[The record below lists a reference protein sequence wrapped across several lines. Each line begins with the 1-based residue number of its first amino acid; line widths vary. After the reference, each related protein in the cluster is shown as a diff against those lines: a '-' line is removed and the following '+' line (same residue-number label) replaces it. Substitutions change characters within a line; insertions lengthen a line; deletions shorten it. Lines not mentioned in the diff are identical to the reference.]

1 MSRRVLKMKKTNLL
15 FKVISLMLT
24 LAMLCGSF
32 AFMTA
37 SAAETVNLSVNTNG
51 KIKVEI
57 DGKEAHDG
65 AANYAGNVDKGA
77 TVTLTAIV
85 EEGDGIFM
93 YWADKIGYELSKE
106 ATYTFTADSDTAVT
120 AQFETAGKTTV
131 VYRNNAG
138 TRRVLSVSV
147 PTEELTAHVVEKAYK
162 YGCSFTG
169 WDVSVAEINAEIKAG
184 RGAVYVDPVFVV
196 SEETF
201 EINVVNGKIDGVA
214 SKTVQ
219 IFDDIT
225 LTPDNAATF
234 KAWTDGE
241 GNVIS
246 DKAELSIKAFKA
258 DTYTAITSANLDPAV
273 TVYLTP
279 AEDEVV
285 HSRTLVFVPTG
296 TEVVSYGLLYAK
308 NTDYSTADMLLE
320 NVSGVLKQ
328 AEYTNPTGVLVN
340 RFVDTEHVL
349 VRAYLTYVDNGAK
362 VTVYSDVVEAYAL
375 QDDYWVGADGNG
387 DIFDTNG
394 LVGDGVNDDTMND
407 GFASAI
413 ASTVLNCT
421 VTDTYITASGA
432 TIKNYSNPTSDKI
445 NALRNAYIANGYEL
459 YNSAVMGNISSATY
473 VRGAELAHLYW
484 MGTSWIKV
492 VTSASEGARLPDM
505 PVQSGTVKVTQ
516 LTGTNGYKSYTSQY
530 AEVKNAAAKAA
541 GKEQSKWPFPDG
553 TTFTSQ
559 PASTGN
565 GMGYIIRLAD
575 GSFVIYDGG
584 YFADVKEVSEV
595 LTKLYAEYIKKDTSQ
610 VKSSDITIRAWF
622 ITHGHGDHT
631 QAFLE
636 YIYLKAAGNANY
648 QATIERVVA
657 SPAKMVDTDDCY
669 GINNSMLGVVNEARS
684 HGIEVCYLHTGM
696 VLKFGNVSIEALFT
710 FEDLYMDK
718 GDPFS
723 WHPYYTGTCNLN
735 PTCQGH
741 KKFEDG
747 GAHNETSFVTR
758 VKVKN
763 GKTLMMLADAGH
775 AGADR
780 MLEYYGTG
788 TNGYLKSDYCQI
800 SHHACESFTAE
811 AYDAIAGLISTDGN
825 SKNSAT
831 IWFVPASYSRWEN
844 NRDSRNKTVIARLT
858 NKIGAT
864 GSKIIHRNGTT
875 TSTTATNSAN
885 TQSLGG

>member
-1 MSRRVLKMKKTNLL
+1 MKKTNLL

-37 SAAETVNLSVNTNG
+37 SAAETVNLAVNTNG

-57 DGKEAHDG
+57 DGKEAHSG
-65 AANYAGNVDKGA
+65 AANYAGSVDKGA

-106 ATYTFTADSDTAVT
+106 ATYTFTAGTDTVIT

-147 PTEELTAHVVEKAYK
+147 PADELTAHIVEKAYK

-169 WDVSVAEINAEIKAG
+169 WDVSVADINAAIKEG
-184 RGAVYVDPVFVV
+184 RGAIYIDPVYVV

-258 DTYTAITSANLDPAV
+258 DTYTAVTTADLAPAV

-308 NTDYSTADMLLE
+308 NTDYTTSDMLLE
-320 NVSGVLKQ
+320 NAGGVLHQ
-328 AEYTNPTGVLVN
+328 ADYINPTGVLVN

-349 VRAYLTYVDNGAK
+349 VRAYLTYIEGGAK
-362 VTVYSDVVEAYAL
+362 VTVYSDAVEAYSL

-387 DIFDTNG
+387 DIFDTNAF
-394 LVGDGVNDDTMND
+394 VGDGVKDDTKND
-407 GFASAI
+407 GFAAAL
-413 ASTVLNCT
+413 ASTVLDCT
-421 VTDTYITASGA
+421 VTKTYTTASGA
-432 TIKNYSNPTSDKI
+432 VIKNYSNPTSAKI
-445 NALRNAYIANGYEL
+445 TALRNAYLANGYEL

-473 VRGAELAHLYW
+473 VRGSELAHLYW

-492 VTSASEGARLPDM
+492 VTSTSEGVRLPDM
-505 PVQSGTVKVTQ
+505 PTKTGEVKVQQ
-516 LTGTNGYKSYTSQY
+516 LTGTNGYKSYDSQYKKTKNEVAVLAGKTKPYSSTVDTSQDP
-530 AEVKNAAAKAA
+530 N
-541 GKEQSKWPFPDG
+541 
-553 TTFTSQ
+553 
-559 PASTGN
+559 TGN

-575 GSFVIYDGG
+575 GSFIIYDGG
-584 YFADVKEVSEV
+584 YFADVQEVSSV
-595 LTKLYAEYIKKDTSQ
+595 LASLSGKAQ
-610 VKSSDITIRAWF
+610 NKSSELIIRAWF
-622 ITHGHGDHT
+622 VTHGHGDHT

-636 YIYLKAAGNANY
+636 YIYKKAAGDANY
-648 QATIERVVA
+648 QAKIECLVA
-657 SPAKMVDTDDCY
+657 SPANLVDTDDCY

-684 HGIEVCYLHTGM
+684 HGIETCYLHTGM
-696 VLKFGNVSIEALFT
+696 VLKFGNVSIETLHT
-710 FEDLYMDK
+710 FEDIYMDK
-718 GDPFS
+718 GDIIN
-723 WHPYYTGTCNLN
+723 WHPYYKGKCYSSTFCD
-735 PTCQGH
+735 GH
-741 KKFEDG
+741 TKFENG

-758 VKVKN
+758 IKVKN
-763 GKTLMMLADAGH
+763 GKSLMMLADSGH

-780 MLEYYGTG
+780 MLEYYGAS
-788 TNGYLKSDYCQI
+788 YLKSDLCQI
-800 SHHACESFTAE
+800 SHHACESFTVE
-811 AYDAIAGLISTDGN
+811 GYMAIAGVSYNTSTEEIVG
-825 SKNSAT
+825 SSSV
-831 IWFVPASYSRWEN
+831 IWFVPASTNRYEN
-844 NRDSRNKTVIARLT
+844 NRNERNTMVMSFFDV
-858 NKIGAT
+858 IGAVGT
-864 GSKIIHRNGTT
+864 DKFVLRNGTGGF
-875 TSTTATNSAN
+875 TATNSKN
-885 TQSLGG
+885 FQSLGGN